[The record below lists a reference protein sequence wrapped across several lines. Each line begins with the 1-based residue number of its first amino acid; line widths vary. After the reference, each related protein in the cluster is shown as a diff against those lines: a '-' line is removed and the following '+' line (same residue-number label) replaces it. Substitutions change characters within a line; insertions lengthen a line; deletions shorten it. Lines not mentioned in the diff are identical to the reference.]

1 MDELQG
7 SVRGDEHEV
16 RLKHRLRT
24 EGRRGRPSWLRGIA
38 SGRGRRG
45 RENSREEGLPEVRLA
60 PRSSGGR
67 GAAGEPVQG
76 EFTMEA
82 PEDRHGGGGSTW
94 GRKTWTSCSQ
104 RSPLISVCQKC
115 GHTAGC
121 WSSGCT
127 FRGLALFPGHFF

>member
-1 MDELQG
+1 M
-7 SVRGDEHEV
+7 

-38 SGRGRRG
+38 SGQGRSR
-45 RENSREEGLPEVRLA
+45 RESSREEGLPEVRLA
-60 PRSSGGR
+60 LRSSGGR

-76 EFTMEA
+76 EFTMEV

-104 RSPLISVCQKC
+104 RSLLISVCQKC
-115 GHTAGC
+115 GRAAEC

-127 FRGLALFPGHFF
+127 FRGLALFPGHLF